1 MNTPK
6 TVSTI
11 EKILFFIEYWWIIVF
26 AINMSNTVQQ
36 NAMEPSNVNHDAS
49 SIVRTFESMVSGMM
63 VTTRG
68 IVA

>member
-6 TVSTI
+6 MVSII
-11 EKILFFIEYWWIIVF
+11 ENMLFLIEYWWIIVF
-26 AINMSNTVQQ
+26 AINMSNTVQK
-36 NAMEPSNVNHDAS
+36 NAMVPSNVNHDAS
-49 SIVRTFESMVSGMM
+49 SIVRTFESMVSGMV